1 MYLNLAPE
9 LSKAQNSN
17 PGVACPNGDGTLT
30 SSIYTFQHYQYPN
43 TFSFSNQLNNQ
54 NLPNKSQKTYSSE
67 NKRQSTKSIV
77 DVSSLLPPPSDL
89 VLNCRNEMPK
99 NESYSSDKIHADINN
114 KPTTHTNQFNFQ
126 TQKIFDISSPGNI
139 RL

>member
-30 SSIYTFQHYQYPN
+30 SSIYTFQQYQYPN
-43 TFSFSNQLNNQ
+43 TFSSNQLNNQ
-54 NLPNKSQKTYSSE
+54 NLANKRQKTYSSE

-99 NESYSSDKIHADINN
+99 NESYSYDKIQANINN